1 MASKYTV
8 HRSRLQRAQQGRVQ
22 LAIAILD
29 HRRGPNLDEA
39 IAWYR
44 TNLNHSLFVVTEGE
58 VETLVE
64 RYPEINFI
72 SFATWTTIGERINA
86 VANECGANYFL
97 ITRSDLYLARF
108 DGSRLFSTGYDRI
121 AWAAVIANS
130 HKEIVPSL
138 RFPSLGGD
146 PFGVDSDFPL
156 LDEARAVRTLYP
168 VMGLGLYDRAVFQ
181 RLRGFDEKIESDYYQ
196 LVDWG
201 IRSALIGHR
210 VLASSALL
218 MQFIDRESVIED
230 RSERAGTN
238 RCYTKALSFKKKKDG
253 SITLQKPRR
262 ALFDREV
269 WKGEVRSRLRWQVK
283 EDLPSLVASWAKEG
297 S

>member
-86 VANECGANYFL
+86 V
-97 ITRSDLYLARF
+97 
-108 DGSRLFSTGYDRI
+108 
-121 AWAAVIANS
+121 
-130 HKEIVPSL
+130 EI
-138 RFPSLGGD
+138 G
-146 PFGVDSDFPL
+146 
-156 LDEARAVRTLYP
+156 RASCR
-168 VMGLGLYDRAVFQ
+168 
-181 RLRGFDEKIESDYYQ
+181 E
-196 LVDWG
+196 
-201 IRSALIGHR
+201 R
-210 VLASSALL
+210 V
-218 MQFIDRESVIED
+218 
-230 RSERAGTN
+230 
-238 RCYTKALSFKKKKDG
+238 
-253 SITLQKPRR
+253 
-262 ALFDREV
+262 
-269 WKGEVRSRLRWQVK
+269 
-283 EDLPSLVASWAKEG
+283 
-297 S
+297 